1 MTTILKPSE
10 CISLKD
16 IRAQIDRLDLQIAD
30 LLTDRIQ
37 YILKAADFKP
47 TMNHVR
53 LQDRVEEIIST
64 VTQIANKKNVD
75 PDYIEMI
82 YRILIDESIR
92 REKAQWIKNNLNKS
106 S

>member
-10 CISLKD
+10 CTSLKD
-16 IRAQIDRLDLQIAD
+16 IRTQVDRLDLQIAD

-37 YILKAADFKP
+37 YIVKAADFKP
-47 TMNHVR
+47 TVEHVR

-64 VTQIANKKNVD
+64 VTKIAASKNVD

-92 REKAQWIKNNLNKS
+92 REKHQWLRNNMPQS
-106 S
+106 